1 MEVLYPRCC
10 GIDVHKTFIV
20 ACLLMEKADGQK
32 HKETRRFGTMTDEL
46 VALAEWLRAA
56 GCTTVA
62 MESSGVFWKP
72 VYNLLEGRFEV
83 LIVNAQHMKAVPGRK
98 TDKNDAE
105 WIADLLQHGLLK
117 PSFIPNAKQR
127 QLRDLTRYRTT
138 LIQGQNRHINRLHK
152 VLEDANLKLSS
163 VVTDVMG
170 VTGRAILQALVAG
183 QEDAEQLAKLA
194 RGSLRRKQQLLAQAL
209 RGHLKEHH
217 RFMLKELLDMITF
230 QEKAIDR
237 LDREIAEH
245 LRPFEETIARIDEV
259 TGLSRRAIEVLL
271 AEIGTNMD
279 QFPSA
284 AHVSSWVGI
293 CPGNYESGGKR
304 LSGKIRKGNR
314 WVKTVLVQAAH
325 ATSRTDTY
333 LGEQYRRLAK
343 RRGSKKAAIAVGHSI
358 LVIVYQML
366 KTGQAYQEKG
376 ATYFDEL
383 DQQRVQRQLV
393 KRLERMGYQVTLQPT
408 ASLA

>member
-1 MEVLYPRCC
+1 
-10 GIDVHKTFIV
+10 
-20 ACLLMEKADGQK
+20 
-32 HKETRRFGTMTDEL
+32 
-46 VALAEWLRAA
+46 
-56 GCTTVA
+56 
-62 MESSGVFWKP
+62 
-72 VYNLLEGRFEV
+72 V

-117 PSFIPNAKQR
+117 PSFIPKVEQR
-127 QLRDLTRYRTT
+127 ELRDLTRYRTT
-138 LIQGQNRHINRLHK
+138 LIQEQNRHVNRLHK

-183 QEDAEQLAKLA
+183 QEDAEELAKLA
-194 RGSLRRKQQLLAQAL
+194 RGSLRSKQALLAQAL
-209 RGHLKEHH
+209 RGRLKEHH
-217 RFMLKELLDMITF
+217 RFMLKELLDLINY
-230 QEKAIDR
+230 QDRAIDR
-237 LDREIAEH
+237 LDRAIAEH
-245 LRPFEETIARIDEV
+245 LRPFEETIDRLDEV
-259 TGLSRRAIEVLL
+259 TGLSRRAVEVLL

-279 QFPSA
+279 QFPTA

-325 ATSRTDTY
+325 ATSRTNTY

-343 RRGSKKAAIAVGHSI
+343 RRGSKKAAVAVGHSI
-358 LVIVYQML
+358 LVIAYHML
-366 KTGQAYQEKG
+366 KTGETYKEKG
-376 ATYFDEL
+376 APYFDEF
-383 DQQRVQRQLV
+383 DQQRVQHLLV
-393 KRLERMGYQVTLQPT
+393 KRLEHMGYQVTLQPT
-408 ASLA
+408 APAA